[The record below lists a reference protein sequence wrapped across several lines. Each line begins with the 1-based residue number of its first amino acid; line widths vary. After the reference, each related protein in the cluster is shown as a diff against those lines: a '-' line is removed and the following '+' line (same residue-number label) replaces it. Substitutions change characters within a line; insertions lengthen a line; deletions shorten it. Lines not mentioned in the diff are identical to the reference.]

1 MPVKELLKSSKSG
14 QIQSGQIK
22 IEKKIEQF
30 ISNGG
35 GVSNNYIEE
44 ESDHRLT
51 LRIPKTLLA
60 KIDLKRKDRVGNI
73 SRNLWILEAIDKAA
87 NKI

>member
-14 QIQSGQIK
+14 QIKSEQIK

-30 ISNGG
+30 ITNGG
-35 GVSNNYIEE
+35 GVPCNY
-44 ESDHRLT
+44 SDDKMDHRLT
-51 LRIPKTLLA
+51 LRIPKELLA

-73 SRNLWILEAIDKAA
+73 SRNLWILEVIDKAA
-87 NKI
+87 NKT